1 MKKINNTAIIEAR
14 QEVFDIVNKMLG
26 NGMPIAVVDMILD
39 LVSSQ
44 VKTTLQQQVE
54 REKAEMVAMQET
66 LASQVEWT
74 SEETQ

>member
-1 MKKINNTAIIEAR
+1 MKKINNTAIIEAK
-14 QEVFDIVNKMLG
+14 QEVFDVVNKMLG

-44 VKTTLQQQVE
+44 ARITLQKQVDQ
-54 REKAEMVAMQET
+54 EKAEAAAMQET

>member
-14 QEVFDIVNKMLG
+14 QEVFDVVNKMLG
-26 NGMPIAVVDMILD
+26 EGMPIVIVDMILD
-39 LVSSQ
+39 LVLSQ
-44 VKTTLQQQVE
+44 VKTTLQKQVE
-54 REKAEMVAMQET
+54 QEKAEAAAMQET